1 MEGVPG
7 YVLYFGKKGDKQ
19 ADMLYEEASKLYKL
33 DPGKIVVVVTG
44 ILRDEGNRKV
54 LEVKSIKA
62 AEEPKETKP

>member
-1 MEGVPG
+1 
-7 YVLYFGKKGDKQ
+7 
-19 ADMLYEEASKLYKL
+19 MLYEEASKLYR
-33 DPGKIVVVVTG
+33 GKVVVVVTG